1 MINTTIQTLGEL
13 KKSGYI
19 SKRVKDEIRDNL
31 ILKIQRNEVLFSDIH
46 GYKHTVEPQIIRAL
60 LAGHNINFLG
70 LRGQGKTRMARHM
83 THFLDEYI
91 PAIDGCEIMEDPL
104 APITRQGRDM
114 LSEYGDSLP
123 IRWIHR
129 SERFFEKLA
138 TPDVSIADLI
148 GDIDPIKAANERLSY
163 SDERV
168 IHFGM
173 IPRAHRCIFVIN
185 ELPDLQPRIQVA
197 LFNALEEGD
206 VQIRGFKLRMNL
218 DTHFVFTAN
227 PEDYTQR
234 GSIVTPLKDRIGSQI
249 FTHYPDEESSEKI
262 YQQEM
267 KQYQPQRAGWTEA
280 VNETLNAIIF
290 LARKSEFIDQKSGV
304 SVRLGITA
312 RELLHAAA
320 EERCLINSQE
330 LTAYRPVD
338 FMAIIPAVLGKV
350 ELVYEGEQMGAEGV
364 AEDLI
369 YAALH
374 RVLEIFELPSME
386 KIKSTDETH
395 PYNKVVRWFEGNQ
408 EIQLDSLSDDKMYR
422 DTLNGI
428 PSLYDLIAKV
438 EPENQEDQYF
448 LMEAV
453 LWALCYRNRL
463 SREVQ
468 DGKITFFDTLSGY
481 LN

>member
-1 MINTTIQTLGEL
+1 MIENIKTLGEL
-13 KKSGYI
+13 KQSGYTP
-19 SKRVKDEIRDNL
+19 KKVKDEIRDNL
-31 ILKIQRNEVLFSDIH
+31 IAKIERNEALFPDIH

-91 PAIDGCEIMEDPL
+91 PAIDGTEILEDPM
-104 APITRQGRDM
+104 APITKQGRDM
-114 LSEYGDSLP
+114 VTELADQLP

-138 TPDVSIADLI
+138 TPDVSVADLI

-163 SDERV
+163 SDERA

-249 FTHYPDEESSEKI
+249 FTHYPDEASSEMI

-267 KQYQPQRAGWTEA
+267 RQYLPERAPWTST
-280 VNETLNAIIF
+280 VRTTLNAIIEA
-290 LARKSEFIDQKSGV
+290 ARKSEFIDQKSGV
-304 SVRLGITA
+304 SVRLGISA
-312 RELLHAAA
+312 RELLHAAV
-320 EERCLINSQE
+320 EERCLMNTQQS
-330 LTAYRPVD
+330 TTYRPVD
-338 FMAIIPAVLGKV
+338 FMAIIPAILGKV

-369 YAALH
+369 YHALH
-374 RVLEIFELPSME
+374 QILEDYGLPSME
-386 KIKSTDETH
+386 KIKSADETH
-395 PYNKVVRWFEGNQ
+395 PYNKVVRWFEANN
-408 EIQLDSLSDDKMYR
+408 EIQLDSLSDDGIYR
-422 DTLNGI
+422 DMLNSI
-428 PSLYDLIAKV
+428 PSLSELVKKTK
-438 EPENQEDQYF
+438 PENESDHYF
-448 LMEAV
+448 LMEAI
-453 LWALCYRNRL
+453 LWALCFRNRL
-463 SREVQ
+463 SREIE

-481 LN
+481 LS